1 MAYYSNMHRQ
11 IVTYRESMSE
21 SFSRLDD
28 HLRADSFVDTEEITR
43 IASNIGKTDM
53 DISNIQ
59 NAIARCTQT
68 VIIAESLKQALK
80 LEMKYQL
87 ATTEV
92 RVIRF

>member
-1 MAYYSNMHRQ
+1 
-11 IVTYRESMSE
+11 MSE
-21 SFSRLDD
+21 TFSRLDD

-43 IASNIGKTDM
+43 VASNIGKTDM

-80 LEMKYQL
+80 LELKYQV

-92 RVIRF
+92 RVICF